1 MKSVSLNLAL
11 QGGGAHGAFTWGV
24 LDRLLDETWINFE
37 GVSGTSAGA
46 MNAVMLAEGW
56 RQGGREGAKQQ
67 LASFWLAVAASDFS
81 IRLPEHV
88 EGAVTRF
95 WLHAMRYLSPYDV
108 NLLDINPLEDLLVKQ
123 VCFEKLRQ
131 DCPFK
136 LFIAATE
143 VATGK
148 LKLFHERE
156 LDLPRLLASACLPN
170 IHKAIEIDGAYYW
183 DGGFSGNPAVF
194 PLIYECVSD
203 DVLIILL
210 QSLQRETLPVS
221 AESIAER
228 VTELGFQSTF
238 MREMRAVSNIRQ
250 YSSGSRWRQ
259 GWAERKVNGM
269 RCHLLESDAS
279 LEGLPRM
286 SMYDNSKQFLTSL
299 KESGR
304 EACDQWLY
312 ANQANLGKRES
323 CDLNTLFS

>member
-1 MKSVSLNLAL
+1 MKPVSINLAL

-24 LDRLLDETWINFE
+24 LDRLLEEPWIRYD
-37 GVSGTSAGA
+37 GISGTSAGA

-56 RQGGREGAKQQ
+56 RKGGRAGAREQ
-67 LASFWLAVAASDFS
+67 LESFWLAVASSDLS
-81 IRLPEHV
+81 IRLPEQL
-88 EGAVTRF
+88 EGAVARF
-95 WLHAMRYLSPYDV
+95 WLHAMRYLSPYDL
-108 NLLDINPLEDLLVKQ
+108 NLLDINPLEELLKKE
-123 VCFEKLRQ
+123 VCFEQLRQ

-148 LKLFHERE
+148 LTLFNERE
-156 LDLPRLLASACLPN
+156 LDLPHLLASACLPN

-194 PLIYECVSD
+194 PLIYECVAD

-210 QSLQRETLPVS
+210 QSLQRDNLPVS
-221 AESIAER
+221 AEHIAAR

-238 MREMRAVSNIRQ
+238 MREMRAVTHIRK

-269 RCHLLESDAS
+269 RCHLLESDPL
-279 LEGLPRM
+279 LEGLDG
-286 SMYDNSKQFLTSL
+286 SSKYDNSKQFLSGL
-299 KESGR
+299 MESGR
-304 EACDQWLY
+304 EAGERWLSTHS
-312 ANQANLGKRES
+312 AHLGKREN
-323 CDLNTLFS
+323 CDLKTLFS

>member
-1 MKSVSLNLAL
+1 MKSVSINLAL

-24 LDRLLDETWINFE
+24 LDRLLDEPWISFE

-56 RQGGREGAKQQ
+56 RQGGRQGAKQA
-67 LASFWLAVAASDFS
+67 LASFWLAVASSDFS
-81 IRLPEHV
+81 IRLPEQV
-88 EGAVTRF
+88 EGAVARF

-108 NLLDINPLEDLLVKQ
+108 NLLDINPLEDLLLKQ
-123 VCFEKLRQ
+123 VSFEKLRQ

-156 LDLPRLLASACLPN
+156 LALPHLLASACLPN

-194 PLIYECVSD
+194 PLIYECLAD
-203 DVLIILL
+203 DILIVLL
-210 QSLQRETLPVS
+210 QSLQREKLPVS

-259 GWAERKVNGM
+259 GWVERKVNGM
-269 RCHLLESDAS
+269 RCHLLQSETS
-279 LEGLPRM
+279 LDELGQL
-286 SMYDNSKQFLTSL
+286 SKYDNSKQFLTEL
-299 KESGR
+299 MASGQ
-304 EACDQWLY
+304 EACDHWLY
-312 ANQANLGKRES
+312 SHQMKLGKRES
-323 CDLNTLFS
+323 CDVNGLFS

>member
-1 MKSVSLNLAL
+1 MKPVSINLAL

-24 LDRLLDETWINFE
+24 LDRLLEESWIGFE

-56 RQGGREGAKQQ
+56 RLDGREGARRQ
-67 LASFWLAVAASDFS
+67 LEEFWLAVASSDFS
-81 IRLPEHV
+81 LRLPEQL

-108 NLLDINPLEDLLVKQ
+108 NLLDINPLEDLLQQQ
-123 VCFEKLRQ
+123 VCFARLSQ
-131 DCPFK
+131 DSPFK

-143 VATGK
+143 VASGK

-156 LDLPRLLASACLPN
+156 LTLSHLLASACLPN
-170 IHKAIEIDGAYYW
+170 IHKAIEIEGAYYW

-203 DVLIILL
+203 DVLIVLL
-210 QSLQRETLPVS
+210 QPLLQDNLPVS
-221 AESIAER
+221 AEDITGR

-250 YSSGSRWRQ
+250 YSAGSRWLQ
-259 GWAERKVNGM
+259 GRAERRVNGM
-269 RCHLLESDAS
+269 RCHIMESDS
-279 LEGLPRM
+279 MLDGLSR
-286 SMYDNSKQFLTSL
+286 SSKYDNSKQFLTSL
-299 KESGR
+299 MASGR
-304 EACDQWLY
+304 QACDLWLQ
-312 ANQANLGKRES
+312 ANQEHLGRRES
-323 CDLNTLFS
+323 CDLHRLFS

>member
-1 MKSVSLNLAL
+1 MKPVSINLAL

-24 LDRLLDETWINFE
+24 LDRLLEESWIGFD

-56 RQGGREGAKQQ
+56 RLGGREGARKQ
-67 LASFWLAVAASDFS
+67 LEAFWLAVASSDYS
-81 IRLPEHV
+81 IRLPEQL

-108 NLLDINPLEDLLVKQ
+108 NLLDINPLEDLLQKQ

-131 DCPFK
+131 DSPFK

-143 VATGK
+143 VASGK
-148 LKLFHERE
+148 LKLFNERE

-194 PLIYECVSD
+194 PLIYECVAD

-210 QSLQRETLPVS
+210 QPLQQENLPVS
-221 AESIAER
+221 AEDIAGR

-238 MREMRAVSNIRQ
+238 MREMRAVSNIRK

-259 GWAERKVNGM
+259 GWAERRVNGM
-269 RCHLLESDAS
+269 RCHIMESDP
-279 LEGLPRM
+279 LLDGLSR
-286 SMYDNSKQFLTSL
+286 SSKYDNSKQFLTSL

-304 EACDQWLY
+304 EACDHWLH
-312 ANQANLGKRES
+312 AHQGNLGKRES
-323 CDLNTLFS
+323 CDLQGLFS

>member
-1 MKSVSLNLAL
+1 MKSVSINLAL

-24 LDRLLDETWINFE
+24 LDRLLDESWISVE

-56 RQGGREGAKQQ
+56 RRGGRLGAKQA
-67 LASFWLAVAASDFS
+67 LTSFWLAVASSDFS
-81 IRLPEHV
+81 IPLPEPV
-88 EGAVTRF
+88 EGAVARF

-108 NLLDINPLEDLLVKQ
+108 NLLDINPLEDLLLKQ
-123 VCFEKLRQ
+123 VCFDKLRR

-156 LDLPRLLASACLPN
+156 LALPHLLASACLPN

-194 PLIYECVSD
+194 PLIYECVAD

-210 QSLQRETLPVS
+210 QSLQREALPVS

-250 YSSGSRWRQ
+250 YSSNSRWRQ

-269 RCHLLESDAS
+269 RCHVLQSDTS
-279 LEGLPRM
+279 LDGLGRL
-286 SMYDNSKQFLTSL
+286 SKYDNSKQFLTGL
-299 KESGR
+299 MALGQ
-304 EACDQWLY
+304 EACDQWLHHHH
-312 ANQANLGKRES
+312 AMLGKRES
-323 CDLNTLFS
+323 CDVNRLFS